1 MRDFEDVHGL
11 KCLVTEPTRITD
23 TTDHF
28 HWRLLLRNAVT

>member
-11 KCLVTEPTRITD
+11 ECLVTKPTRITD

-28 HWRLLLRNAVT
+28 HSHLLLRAAVT